1 MIGIRIRLRIESQTC
16 GQTPSDRDGGT
27 GMKKQ
32 QAVFKERNAG
42 HRANGGE
49 MRAAV
54 YRGRSNISLEMI
66 PVPKILDGEILL
78 RVHACGICGTDLKK
92 IEYGLVPPPRI
103 FGHEIAG
110 TVVETGS
117 NVTRFR
123 VGDRVTT
130 HHHIPCRKC
139 FYCKKKLFSQ
149 CEFYRRTGT
158 TAGFEPAGGGFAE
171 YVRVMDWIVAEG
183 TVLIPDTV
191 SFEEASFL
199 EPLNTCLKA
208 LETAALESGEVA
220 VVYGQGPVGLLM
232 MQAASCEGARVVALD
247 FLESR
252 LAIARELGAVAALN
266 PERDDVSAAVAALT
280 EGRGADLAI
289 VAAANPRAVED
300 AQKIIRRGGRI
311 LLFAQT
317 VPGEMIPVD
326 ASCICVEEK
335 RLIGSYSASVEL
347 QEKAAHMIFSREI
360 NVARLISHR
369 FALELLPEGIH
380 LASHPS
386 DHSLKVVIQP

>member
-1 MIGIRIRLRIESQTC
+1 MGYFQSRMDTEMQPES
-16 GQTPSDRDGGT
+16 
-27 GMKKQ
+27 
-32 QAVFKERNAG
+32 
-42 HRANGGE
+42 NGRK

-54 YRGRSNISLEMI
+54 YRGPSEISIEMV
-66 PVPKILDGEILL
+66 PVPKIGDGEILL
-78 RVHACGICGTDLKK
+78 RVNACGVCGTDLKK

-110 TVVETGS
+110 TIVEIGPK
-117 NVTRFR
+117 VTRFK

-130 HHHIPCRKC
+130 HHHIPCQKC
-139 FYCKKKLFSQ
+139 FYCQKKLFSQ

-158 TAGFEPAGGGFAE
+158 TAGFEPSGGGFAE
-171 YVRVMDWIVAEG
+171 YVRVMDWIVERG
-183 TVLIPDTV
+183 TVLIPDDV

-208 LETAALESGEVA
+208 LETAALERGEVV

-232 MQAASCEGARVVALD
+232 MQSAVCAGACVIGLD
-247 FLESR
+247 FLQSR
-252 LAIARELGAVAALN
+252 LDIARELGAHAVLN
-266 PERDDVSAAVAALT
+266 PETENVGDVIGKLT

-289 VAAANPRAVED
+289 VAAASPRAIED
-300 AQKIIRRGGRI
+300 AQRIVRRGGRV

-335 RLIGSYSASVEL
+335 KLIGSYSASIEL
-347 QEKAAHMIFSREI
+347 QEQAADMIFTRKI
-360 NVARLISHR
+360 NVTRLISHR

-386 DHSLKVVIQP
+386 EHSLKVVIQP

>member
-1 MIGIRIRLRIESQTC
+1 MISTD
-16 GQTPSDRDGGT
+16 P
-27 GMKKQ
+27 Q
-32 QAVFKERNAG
+32 QPM
-42 HRANGGE
+42 NGDE

-54 YRGRSNISLEMI
+54 YRGPSSISLEKV

-78 RVHACGICGTDLKK
+78 RVHTCGVCGTDLKK
-92 IEYGLVPPPRI
+92 IEHGLVPPPRI

-110 TVVETGS
+110 TVVRTGS
-117 NVTRFR
+117 NVTRFH

-139 FYCKKKLFSQ
+139 FYCEKKLFSQ

-171 YVRVMDWIVAEG
+171 YVRVMDWIVEEG
-183 TVLIPDTV
+183 TVAIPDHV

-208 LETAALESGEVA
+208 LETAALEAGEVV

-232 MQAASCEGARVVALD
+232 MQAASYEGARVIGLD

-252 LAIARELGAVAALN
+252 LSVARELGAAVALN
-266 PERDDVSAAVAALT
+266 PERDDTRAAVAKLT

-289 VAAANPRAVED
+289 VAAANPHAIKD
-300 AQKIIRRGGRI
+300 AQSIVRRGGRV

-317 VPGEMIPVD
+317 VPGEMIPID
-326 ASCICVEEK
+326 ASRICVEEK
-335 RLIGSYSASVEL
+335 KLIGSYSASVEL
-347 QEKAAHMIFSREI
+347 QEKAADLIFARKI

-386 DHSLKVVIQP
+386 DHSLKVLIQP

>member
-1 MIGIRIRLRIESQTC
+1 MEEFQSA
-16 GQTPSDRDGGT
+16 
-27 GMKKQ
+27 M
-32 QAVFKERNAG
+32 
-42 HRANGGE
+42 ANGDTQPSVNGRK

-54 YRGRSNISLEMI
+54 YRGPSNISLETVPI
-66 PVPKILDGEILL
+66 PVIGDKEILL
-78 RVHACGICGTDLKK
+78 RVNTCGVCGTDLKK
-92 IEYGLVPPPRI
+92 IEYGLVAPPRI

-110 TVVETGS
+110 TVVEAGS
-117 NVTRFR
+117 KVSRFK

-139 FYCKKKLFSQ
+139 FYCRKKLFSQ

-171 YVRVMDWIVAEG
+171 YVRVMDWIVEEG
-183 TVLIPDTV
+183 TVRIPDDV

-208 LETAALESGEVA
+208 LETAALEPREVV

-232 MQAASCEGARVVALD
+232 MQAAACEGARVIGLD

-252 LAIARELGAVAALN
+252 LEIARELGALAALH
-266 PERDDVSAAVAALT
+266 PERDDVPSEVAKLT

-289 VAAANPRAVED
+289 VAAASSRAIED
-300 AQKIIRRGGRI
+300 AQRIVRRGGRV

-317 VPGEMIPVD
+317 VPGEMMPVD

-335 RLIGSYSASVEL
+335 KLIGSYSASIEL
-347 QEKAAHMIFSREI
+347 QEKTAHLIFSRRI
-360 NVARLISHR
+360 NVARLVSHR

-386 DHSLKVVIQP
+386 EHSLKVVIQP